1 MQGPT
6 MSPTLES
13 LGIRTL
19 PIEDRLRIANDLW
32 DSVENDSPKRELSDA
47 LKAELD
53 RRIAD
58 DDANPDVAIPFD
70 VFDAEMRRQFAS

>member
-1 MQGPT
+1 MT
-6 MSPTLES
+6 PTLES

-19 PIEDRLRIANDLW
+19 PIEDRLRISNDLW

-58 DDANPDVAIPFD
+58 DDANPDEAMPFD

>member
-1 MQGPT
+1 

-32 DSVENDSPKRELSDA
+32 DSVESDSPKRELSEA

-58 DDANPDVAIPFD
+58 DDANPGEAMPWGEVKKRLYRKY
-70 VFDAEMRRQFAS
+70 ES

>member
-1 MQGPT
+1 

-32 DSVENDSPKRELSDA
+32 DSVETDSPKRELSEA

-58 DDANPDVAIPFD
+58 DDANPDEAMPWDEVKA
-70 VFDAEMRRQFAS
+70 RLYQK

>member
-1 MQGPT
+1 MT
-6 MSPTLES
+6 PTLES

-19 PIEDRLRIANDLW
+19 PIEDRLRIANELW

-58 DDANPDVAIPFD
+58 DDANPDDAIPFD

>member
-1 MQGPT
+1 

-58 DDANPDVAIPFD
+58 DDANPDEAIPFD
-70 VFDAEMRRQFAS
+70 VFDAEMRRQFSS

>member
-1 MQGPT
+1 MT
-6 MSPTLES
+6 PTLES

-19 PIEDRLRIANDLW
+19 PIEDRLRIANELW

-58 DDANPDVAIPFD
+58 DDANPDEAIPFD

>member
-1 MQGPT
+1 

-32 DSVENDSPKRELSDA
+32 DSVESDSPKRELSDA
-47 LKAELD
+47 LKSELD

-58 DDANPDVAIPFD
+58 DDANPDEAIPFD

>member
-1 MQGPT
+1 MT
-6 MSPTLES
+6 PTLES

-47 LKAELD
+47 LKSELD

-58 DDANPDVAIPFD
+58 DDANPDEAMPWGEVKK
-70 VFDAEMRRQFAS
+70 RLYRK

>member
-1 MQGPT
+1 

-58 DDANPDVAIPFD
+58 DDANPDEAIPFD